1 MTTERIARQC
11 ICCASTD
18 LDRSPAVLMP
28 FVAKRVF
35 GHEPVQ
41 ITAEWGLRDLQPGMA
56 YTLCTSL
63 QCKQCGVLFLDYR
76 FSDTELAQL
85 YRGYRDE
92 HYTRERDF
100 YEPGYAKTSE
110 HYHGRA
116 AYIADVERW
125 LAPQVPDLPAVLD
138 WGGDSG
144 INTPFLGRSTLT
156 HVYDISTV
164 QPIEGVVAL
173 ERSAIGEH
181 RYDLVT
187 CSQVLEHV
195 PDPRALLGQIGQSLS
210 DDTLLYL
217 EVPNEAL
224 MREHPG
230 SRQLAPLKRHWHEHI
245 NFFTPDSLR
254 QLVEGTGLQVQAV
267 LDLSIDLGWR
277 KASVLGMTVR
287 RAAA

>member
-35 GHEPVQ
+35 GHEPVE
-41 ITAEWGLRDLQPGMA
+41 ITADWGLRDLRPGMA
-56 YTLCTSL
+56 YTLCMSL
-63 QCKQCGVLFLDYR
+63 QCKECGVLFLDYR
-76 FSDTELAQL
+76 FSDTELFQL

-100 YEPGYAKTSE
+100 YEPGYAATSE

-116 AYIADVERW
+116 RYIADVENW
-125 LAPQVPDLPAVLD
+125 LAPQLPDRPSVLD

-156 HVYDISTV
+156 HIYDISAV
-164 QPIEGVVAL
+164 EPVEGAVAIQ
-173 ERSAIGEH
+173 RSAIGEH
-181 RYDLVT
+181 RYDLVA

-195 PDPRALLGQIGQSLS
+195 PDPKALLQDIARHLTPQ
-210 DDTLLYL
+210 TLLYL

-230 SRQLAPLKRHWHEHI
+230 SKALASRKRHWHEHI
-245 NFFTPDSLR
+245 NFFTETSLR
-254 QLVEGTGLQVQAV
+254 RLVESTGLHVEAV
-267 LDLSIDLGWR
+267 VEVPVDLGWR
-277 KASVLGMTVR
+277 KGAVLGLTVR
-287 RAAA
+287 CA